1 MKGSLKI
8 GRIAGIGI
16 FIHWTFTLLIAFII
30 FSNYRAGQN
39 SEQIMWSIIF
49 VLSIFVTVL
58 LHELG
63 HAIAAKR
70 YNIKTKDI
78 TLLPIGGLARLES
91 LPEKPKE
98 ELVVAIAGPAVNMA
112 LALITGIFITI
123 PGAEDLTMQ
132 LSNGINS
139 SNFFLNFFIV
149 NLWLALF
156 NLIPA
161 FPMDGGRMLRAILSM
176 KFERHVATNIAARIG
191 QVFAIAFIFLGVF
204 INPFLVFIGLFIFL
218 AAKAESE
225 YVQTKSMLNGYK
237 VKDALMH
244 QYNSI
249 DAGQT
254 IKTAVKMLLDG
265 QFKNFLV
272 TENSH
277 SVGTLSRDEIIKAL
291 SEQGENE
298 VVYKVMNKDL
308 IFLNADDPLETAYQQ
323 VQEHKSTLMP
333 VVEDNKLIGALDTEN
348 ILEFIMVK
356 GAQAKSGLN
365 GKNTSDKI
373 HLNSF

>member
-8 GRIAGIGI
+8 GKIAGIGI

-39 SEQIMWSIIF
+39 FEQIVWSIIF

-58 LHELG
+58 MHELG
-63 HAIAAKR
+63 HALAAKR
-70 YNIKTKDI
+70 YHINTKDI

-98 ELVVAIAGPAVNMA
+98 ELVVAVAGPAVNIA
-112 LALITGIFITI
+112 LAALTALFITI
-123 PGAEDLTMQ
+123 PGAEDITIQLT
-132 LSNGINS
+132 NGINS

-149 NLWLALF
+149 NVWLALF

-161 FPMDGGRMLRAILSM
+161 FPMDGGRMLRAILSL
-176 KFERHVATNIAARIG
+176 KFERHIATNIAARIG
-191 QVFAIAFIFLGVF
+191 QVFAIIFIFLGVF
-204 INPFLVFIGLFIFL
+204 INPFLIFIGLFVFL

-225 YVQTKSMLNGYK
+225 YTQTKSLLHGYR
-237 VKDALMH
+237 VKDALMQ

-265 QFKNFLV
+265 QSKNFLV

-277 SVGTLSRDEIIKAL
+277 SVGTLSRDEIIRAL
-291 SEQGENE
+291 AAQGENE
-298 VVYKVMNKDL
+298 VIYKVMNKDL
-308 IFLNADDPLETAYQQ
+308 IVLNADSPLEIAYQQ
-323 VQEHKSTLMP
+323 VQGHKSTLMA
-333 VVEDNKLIGALDTEN
+333 VMENNKLIGALDTEN

-356 GAQAKSGLN
+356 DAQTKKSSN
-365 GKNTSDKI
+365 
-373 HLNSF
+373 